1 MSDKSIKINVPV
13 LARVEGEG
21 ALEFSIQD
29 GKITHLKLRIYEPP
43 RYFEKFLEGRSYQD
57 LADTVARI
65 CGICPVAY
73 QMSAVH
79 AIESIFH
86 TQTTPWIRAL
96 RRVFYCGEWIQS
108 HALHIHMLAAPDF
121 LGCQSIIELAQ
132 KEDEAV
138 RRGLR
143 LQALGNELITL
154 LGGRSVHPVGAKV
167 GGFYHAPSTRQ
178 VAKLIPQLEQ
188 GWLDS
193 EALILW
199 LDTLE
204 LPDDVQSF
212 TCVAMRHPDEYP
224 LNEGRIVSDS
234 GLDTSIDEYLQH
246 FKEHQAPHSTAL
258 HSLLDGEPYLLG
270 PLARLNLNQDR
281 LSDEVLAPLAQT
293 QYHFP
298 SHNMYHS
305 IVARAVEIRFAIGE
319 ALNILRKYQPPEQP
333 SVEVTPQAGIGF
345 GCSEAPRGL
354 LWHRY
359 EVDSQGEIVNAII
372 VPPTS
377 QNQARI
383 EQNIAH
389 SLEKYGL
396 ERSESELRFYAERVV
411 RNYDPCISCATH
423 FLTLTVQRSEQESI
437 SPLESKTGILLLAI
451 GSPFGSD
458 SVAWQVAE
466 QLQKCSNIQII
477 YSNNPLAQLKPLLET
492 SKQVVLLD
500 ALISEHPIGQL
511 IPITLEQQPV
521 QHPQSSH
528 SLTTRELL
536 ALLQTLKKEDKKT
549 YQLLGISVGNGTQP
563 ITKKQIAAAGEQLQ
577 QVLKNAKPQ
586 SIQATETT
594 GA

>member
-1 MSDKSIKINVPV
+1 MSDKSININVPV

-21 ALEFSIQD
+21 ALELSIQG
-29 GKITHLKLRIYEPP
+29 GKITRLKLRIYEPP
-43 RYFEKFLEGRSYQD
+43 RYFEKFLEGRSYQE

-86 TQTTPWIRAL
+86 TNTTPWIRAL

-121 LGCQSIIELAQ
+121 LGCQSIIELAK

-167 GGFYHAPSTRQ
+167 GGFYHAPSTQQ

-204 LPDDVQSF
+204 LPDDEQPF
-212 TCVAMRHPDEYP
+212 TCVAMRHPEEYP
-224 LNEGRIVSDS
+224 LNEGRIVSDG
-234 GLDTSIDEYLQH
+234 GLDISIDEYPQH

-258 HSLLDGEPYLLG
+258 HSLLNGEPYLLG

-281 LSDEVLAPLAQT
+281 LSDEVLAPLKKT
-293 QYHFP
+293 RYRFP

-319 ALNILRKYQPPEQP
+319 ALNILRAYQPPEQP
-333 SVEVTPQAGIGF
+333 AVEITPQPGVGF

-359 EVDSQGEIVNAII
+359 EVDHRGEVINAVI

-383 EQNIAH
+383 EQDIAR

-396 ERSESELRFYAERVV
+396 EHSESELRFYAERVI

-423 FLTLTVQRSEQESI
+423 FLTLSVQHGEQEAMR
-437 SPLESKTGILLLAI
+437 PLDNKAEILLLAI

-458 SVAWQVAE
+458 NSAWQVAE
-466 QLQKCSNIQII
+466 QLQKCSNIQIT
-477 YSNNPLAQLKPLLET
+477 YSNNPLAQLKPLLKT
-492 SKQVVLLD
+492 SKQVILLD
-500 ALISEHPIGQL
+500 AIISEQPIGQL
-511 IPITLEQQPV
+511 IPITLEQQPA
-521 QHPQSSH
+521 QHPHSSH
-528 SLTTRELL
+528 SLTISELL
-536 ALLQTLKKEDKKT
+536 ALLQTLKKRDKT
-549 YQLLGISVGNGTQP
+549 YQLIGISVGNGTQ
-563 ITKKQIAAAGEQLQ
+563 TMSKKQITVAGKQLQ
-577 QVLKNAKPQ
+577 QMLGQ
-586 SIQATETT
+586 
-594 GA
+594 G

>member
-21 ALEFSIQD
+21 ALELSIQD

-43 RYFEKFLEGRSYQD
+43 RYFEKFLERRSYQD

-86 TQTTPWIRAL
+86 TQTTAWIRAL

-167 GGFYHAPSTRQ
+167 GGFYHAPNSQQ

-204 LPDDVQSF
+204 LPNDTQPF

-224 LNEGRIVSDS
+224 MNEGRIVSDS
-234 GLDTSIDEYLQH
+234 GLDISIDEYQQH
-246 FKEHQAPHSTAL
+246 FKEHHAPHSTAL
-258 HSLLDGEPYLLG
+258 HSLLEGEPYLLG

-305 IVARAVEIRFAIGE
+305 MVARAVEIRFAIGE
-319 ALNILRKYQPPEQP
+319 ALKILRKYQPPEQP
-333 SVEVTPQAGIGF
+333 SVEITPQAGIGF

-383 EQNIAH
+383 EQDIAR

-396 ERSESELRFYAERVV
+396 DHSESELRFYAERVV

-423 FLTLTVQRSEQESI
+423 FLTLTVQRSKQESI

-466 QLQKCSNIQII
+466 QLQKQNNIQII
-477 YSNNPLAQLKPLLET
+477 YSSNPLVQLKPLLET
-492 SKQVVLLD
+492 SKQVILLD
-500 ALISEHPIGQL
+500 ALISEQPIGQL

-536 ALLQTLKKEDKKT
+536 ALLQTLKKEGQT
-549 YQLLGISVGNGTQP
+549 CQLIGISVGDGDQP
-563 ITKKQIAAAGEQLQ
+563 ITQKQIAVVGEQLKLIIEKG
-577 QVLKNAKPQ
+577 LKV
-586 SIQATETT
+586 E
-594 GA
+594 

>member
-1 MSDKSIKINVPV
+1 MSDKTININVPV

-21 ALEFSIQD
+21 ALELSIQD
-29 GKITHLKLRIYEPP
+29 GRISQLKLRIYEPP

-167 GGFYHAPSTRQ
+167 GGFYHAPSTQ
-178 VAKLIPQLEQ
+178 QIAKLIPQLEQ

-204 LPDDVQSF
+204 LPDDTQPF
-212 TCVAMRHPDEYP
+212 TCVAMRHPHEYP
-224 LNEGRIVSDS
+224 LNEGRIVSDG
-234 GLDTSIDEYLQH
+234 GLDISIEEYQQH
-246 FKEHQAPHSTAL
+246 FKEHQVPHSTAL

-270 PLARLNLNQDR
+270 PLARVNLNQDR
-281 LSDEVLAPLAQT
+281 LSDEVLAPLTQT
-293 QYHFP
+293 RYRFP

-305 IVARAVEIRFAIGE
+305 IVARALEIRFAIAE
-319 ALNILRKYQPPEQP
+319 ALKILRTYQPPEQP
-333 SVEVTPQAGIGF
+333 CVEITPQAGTGF

-359 EVDSQGEIVNAII
+359 EVDQKGEIISATII
-372 VPPTS
+372 PPTS

-383 EQNIAH
+383 EQDIAR

-396 ERSESELRFYAERVV
+396 AHSEDELRFYAERVV

-423 FLTLTVQRSEQESI
+423 FLTLSVQHDEQQRMP
-437 SPLESKTGILLLAI
+437 PLESKTGILLLAI

-458 SVAWQVAE
+458 NIAWRVAE
-466 QLQKCSNIQII
+466 QLKKQSDIQII

-492 SKQVVLLD
+492 NRQVVLLD
-500 ALISEHPIGQL
+500 ALVSEQPIGQL
-511 IPITLEQQPV
+511 TPVTLEQQPA

-528 SLTTRELL
+528 SLTPRELL
-536 ALLQTLKKEDKKT
+536 ALLQTLKEEGQT
-549 YQLLGISVGNGTQP
+549 YPLIGISVGDSNQP
-563 ITKKQIAAAGEQLQ
+563 ITQKQIEMAGEQLQ
-577 QVLKNAKPQ
+577 QIVDNRLI
-586 SIQATETT
+586 STS
-594 GA
+594 